1 MKPLASTITPL
12 VQRQE
17 AAPEEEELQAKPLV
31 QRQEAAPEEE
41 ELQAKP
47 LVQRQEA
54 APEEE
59 ELQAKPLVQRQ
70 EAAPEEEELQAK
82 PLVQRQEAAPEEEE
96 LQVKP
101 LVQRQEAAPQEEEE
115 LQAQPLV
122 QRQEAAP
129 QEEQLQA
136 KRSPDGNSHA
146 SNNLESQLG
155 ASKGSGS
162 PLPDDVRSF
171 MEPRFGADFSQV
183 RVHTDSQA
191 IQMNQAVG
199 AQAFTHGSHIY
210 FGAGKSPGIS
220 DLTAHELTHVVQQ
233 TGGVQAKLTPSQ
245 PTRQPSSS
253 GDLQGTLS
261 SHVSSVHPLTVQR
274 FGGEYVPE
282 MSVKPD
288 SATVLMGKT
297 HTEQLNILNTREA
310 PRGTTFHWG
319 GGVSSPHKGLQFE
332 SIAPNNNAR
341 AKMQVKG
348 TAPGEHEIQANTQH
362 QVPGGPAVVTP
373 GPPIPV
379 TVPTPSVTKSWFRE
393 NASGEGDPGDVK
405 KLSIGDKIVLRMNF
419 TNFQG
424 PGTDIGC
431 AISTTGPG
439 LSNVLEQEDQ
449 IWNSPTQLDLKFQAK
464 AVGEAYLDVKVQL
477 GDMTEA
483 QAFTSKVEGH
493 VQRSKDD
500 FLHLC
505 GQVNTI
511 IDAADRGARAWLA
524 SISLAYREAW
534 KNHTDALKDQA
545 DFERLV
551 ADLILGAALAFIPGG
566 VGGVVGARM
575 KRAEAGDFLIDG
587 VKDLAKWGT
596 GRNALVSSATRGGSS
611 AGLSAFPTDPGAWK
625 DQVELRITQELLTA
639 TNQLEQWQ
647 DKANR
652 NVPGF
657 YMDFNPVEAMR
668 QGLTLDGHPAASL
681 QPVDQ
686 AQYALDYE
694 KGFWSAWLE
703 KYGHTVIRTHT
714 RAGRVSSSQE
724 NAGKKVKAR
733 CEAIGLDITPYME
746 ASRRAAEEQAAME
759 NEGFFGRAFLGG

>member
-1 MKPLASTITPL
+1 
-12 VQRQE
+12 
-17 AAPEEEELQAKPLV
+17 
-31 QRQEAAPEEE
+31 
-41 ELQAKP
+41 
-47 LVQRQEA
+47 
-54 APEEE
+54 
-59 ELQAKPLVQRQ
+59 
-70 EAAPEEEELQAK
+70 
-82 PLVQRQEAAPEEEE
+82 
-96 LQVKP
+96 
-101 LVQRQEAAPQEEEE
+101 
-115 LQAQPLV
+115 
-122 QRQEAAP
+122 
-129 QEEQLQA
+129 
-136 KRSPDGNSHA
+136 
-146 SNNLESQLG
+146 
-155 ASKGSGS
+155 
-162 PLPDDVRSF
+162 
-171 MEPRFGADFSQV
+171 
-183 RVHTDSQA
+183 
-191 IQMNQAVG
+191 
-199 AQAFTHGSHIY
+199 
-210 FGAGKSPGIS
+210 
-220 DLTAHELTHVVQQ
+220 
-233 TGGVQAKLTPSQ
+233 
-245 PTRQPSSS
+245 
-253 GDLQGTLS
+253 
-261 SHVSSVHPLTVQR
+261 
-274 FGGEYVPE
+274 
-282 MSVKPD
+282 
-288 SATVLMGKT
+288 
-297 HTEQLNILNTREA
+297 
-310 PRGTTFHWG
+310 
-319 GGVSSPHKGLQFE
+319 
-332 SIAPNNNAR
+332 
-341 AKMQVKG
+341 
-348 TAPGEHEIQANTQH
+348 
-362 QVPGGPAVVTP
+362 
-373 GPPIPV
+373 
-379 TVPTPSVTKSWFRE
+379 
-393 NASGEGDPGDVK
+393 
-405 KLSIGDKIVLRMNF
+405 
-419 TNFQG
+419 
-424 PGTDIGC
+424 
-431 AISTTGPG
+431 

-551 ADLILGAALAFIPGG
+551 EDLILGAAMAFIPGG

-625 DQVELRITQELLTA
+625 DQVELRIAQELLTA

-694 KGFWSAWLE
+694 KGFWSAWLV

-714 RAGRVSSSQE
+714 RAGRASSSQE

-759 NEGFFGRAFLGG
+759 NKGFFGRAFLGG